1 MSSDIFFQADQL
13 LRDGDAQGAARMFRD
28 VVDASPEH
36 VAAWRKY
43 AEALTQLDDLS
54 GAETARQTANTV
66 EADHIAD
73 VGASLL
79 FHGDNDRARS
89 FFERALALDP
99 DCMSAHWLMGEYHAN
114 RDERDAALEHYRKC
128 LEIAPDRQGPAFMI
142 AALGDDTSPD
152 RAPDDYVEGFFDW
165 YADHF
170 ETHLVDDLKY
180 DGPRHVAAALK
191 SARPDGVGMLIDLGC
206 GTGLAGDA
214 VRDLVSEM
222 IGVDLS
228 AAMLEKAEVKGLY
241 TSLLN
246 LDLVAALDTLP
257 DNSAD
262 AALAAD
268 VLVYV
273 GEIAPVLNGL
283 DRVLKENAV
292 FIATFEEGRD
302 IESWEL
308 FSAGRYR
315 HAQDY
320 IRRVASSYG
329 FEVTVMSEVTLREEY
344 SVPVP
349 SLVVT
354 FEKRG

>member
-1 MSSDIFFQADQL
+1 
-13 LRDGDAQGAARMFRD
+13 MFRD
-28 VVDASPEH
+28 IVEASPKH

-43 AEALTQLDDLS
+43 AEALAQLDDLS
-54 GAETARQTANTV
+54 GADVAARTANTV
-66 EADHIAD
+66 EADHVAD

-79 FHGDNDRARS
+79 FHGDSARARS

-99 DCMSAHWLMGEYHAN
+99 ECLSAHWLMGECLATH
-114 RDERDAALEHYRKC
+114 DERDAALQHYRKC

-142 AALGDDTSPD
+142 AALGDDASPD

-180 DGPRHVAAALK
+180 DGPQHVAAALK
-191 SARPDGVGMLIDLGC
+191 AARPEGVGTLIDLGC
-206 GTGLAGDA
+206 GTGLAGAA
-214 VRDLVSEM
+214 VRKMADRM

-228 AAMLEKAEVKGLY
+228 PAMLEKAEAKGIY
-241 TSLLN
+241 ETLLN
-246 LDLVAALDTLP
+246 LDLVAALETLP
-257 DNSAD
+257 DHSAD

-273 GEIAPVLNGL
+273 GAIEPVLHAL
-283 DRVLKENAV
+283 HRVLKTDAV
-292 FIATFEEGRD
+292 FIASFEEGRE

-315 HAQDY
+315 HCQGY
-320 IRRVASSYG
+320 VRRAAAACG
-329 FEVTVMSEVTLREEY
+329 FDVTAMSTVPLREEY

-354 FEKRG
+354 FHKRP